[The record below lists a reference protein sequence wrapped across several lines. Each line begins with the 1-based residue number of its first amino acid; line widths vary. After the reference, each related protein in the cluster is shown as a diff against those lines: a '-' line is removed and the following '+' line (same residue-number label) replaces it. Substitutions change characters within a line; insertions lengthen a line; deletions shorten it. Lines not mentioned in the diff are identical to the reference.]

1 MIPIPTRR
9 QSLGFIILG
18 FLIIISS
25 IILWAFLMNSYYGA
39 DIGMFIFGVFVLLI
53 IGVFMITF
61 GNRQVIDMDRL
72 PQYLLDLIRIEYQRL
87 KKID

>member
-1 MIPIPTRR
+1 
-9 QSLGFIILG
+9 
-18 FLIIISS
+18 
-25 IILWAFLMNSYYGA
+25 MNSYYGA